1 VGDGRASTRSG
12 LLYGIGAYIIWG
24 VIPLYFRAVD
34 GVSPAELLAQRIV
47 WSFLLLTI
55 VLTVMRRW
63 SDLLRPLRTRRTLF
77 SLTISAF
84 LLAANWLIYIHS
96 VARRDVVQAS
106 LGYFMLPLFS
116 VFLGLIFL
124 RERLRPPQ
132 WLAVG
137 FAGAGIGFLMLTV
150 DEFPWIALGV
160 SISFGLYGLVRKVT
174 PVDGL
179 TGVTIETL
187 ILTPA
192 ALACLAWWGS
202 QGSLAFGTAGWRLD
216 LLIAASG
223 VVTAVPLL
231 LFGQAARM
239 LPLSTLGFLQYI
251 GPTAALV
258 IAVAIF
264 GEPLTWQK
272 QVCFAL
278 VWTGLAILAVETALR
293 SRQAPSPIALTE
305 SMPEDERQ
313 AVTCPD

>member
-12 LLYGIGAYIIWG
+12 LLYGIVAYIIWG

-34 GVSPAELLAQRIV
+34 GVSPTELLAQRIV
-47 WSFLLLTI
+47 WSFLLLSI
-55 VLTVMRRW
+55 VLTVLRRW
-63 SDLLRPLRTRRTLF
+63 SDLWRPLRTRRTLL
-77 SLTISAF
+77 SLTASAF

-96 VARRDVVQAS
+96 VARREVVQAS

-116 VFLGLIFL
+116 VFLGMIFL
-124 RERLRPPQ
+124 RERLRRAQ

-137 FAGAGIGFLMLTV
+137 FAAAGIGFLMFTV

-160 SISFGLYGLVRKVT
+160 AVSFGLYGLVRKVT

-187 ILTPA
+187 ILAPA
-192 ALACLAWWGS
+192 ALACLVWWVS
-202 QGSLAFGTAGWRLD
+202 QGTLAFGTAGARLD

-223 VVTAVPLL
+223 IVTAIPLL
-231 LFGQAARM
+231 LFGQAARQ

-251 GPTAALV
+251 GPTVALV
-258 IAVAIF
+258 IAVAVF

-278 VWTGLAILAVETALR
+278 VWSGLAILALETLMR
-293 SRQAPSPIALTE
+293 SRATRPIPLRELPNE
-305 SMPEDERQ
+305 SRRQ
-313 AVTCPD
+313 AVTCRD

>member
-1 VGDGRASTRSG
+1 VGDGRGSARAG
-12 LLYGIGAYIIWG
+12 LFYGFGAYIIWG

-34 GVSPAELLAQRIV
+34 GVSPSELLAQRIV
-47 WSFLLLTI
+47 WSFLLLSI

-63 SDLLRPLRTRRTLF
+63 SDLSRPLRTRRTL
-77 SLTISAF
+77 LALAVSAF

-96 VARRDVVQAS
+96 VARREVVQAS

-137 FAGAGIGFLMLTV
+137 FAAAGIGFLMFTV

-160 SISFGLYGLVRKVT
+160 AISFGLYGLVRKVT

-192 ALACLAWWGS
+192 ALACLAWWRA
-202 QGSLAFGTAGWRLD
+202 QGTLAFGTAGGRLD

-223 VVTAVPLL
+223 VVTAVPLF
-231 LFGQAARM
+231 LFGQAARS

-251 GPTAALV
+251 GPTAALI
-258 IAVAIF
+258 IAVAVF

-278 VWTGLAILAVETALR
+278 VWIGLAILAVETVLR
-293 SRQAPSPIALTE
+293 SRRAAPSIALRE
-305 SMPEDERQ
+305 SLSGSQRQ
-313 AVTCPD
+313 AVTCRD